1 MKDAATF
8 PFCRAKGAHVTAALP
23 RPQGKPLRRMM
34 GALTAGI
41 TALSLLLAGTVQAQA
56 DTRSDNVAKAVIAAI
71 AIGAILNSADK
82 GRARPAPVPQHPVR
96 GPSLR
101 IPAAC
106 AIEIS
111 GKRRDVTVYP
121 ERCLRREGFD
131 GRLPRQCANDARVF
145 GRMDRVYGE
154 DCLRDAGYRVGG
166 RSDDRWRDDRHP
178 SLRRGH
184 DGDRWREDDW
194 RRDDYGRRY

>member
-1 MKDAATF
+1 MEDAVTF
-8 PFCRAKGAHVTAALP
+8 PFSRVDGTEITAALP

-82 GRARPAPVPQHPVR
+82 GRARPVPAPHHPVR
-96 GPSLR
+96 SPSLR
-101 IPAAC
+101 IPAVC

-145 GRMDRVYGE
+145 GRVDRVYGE
-154 DCLRDAGYRVGG
+154 DCLRDAGYRLGA

-184 DGDRWREDDW
+184 DDDRWR
-194 RRDDYGRRY
+194 RDEYGRRY